1 MTEGGEALS
10 VFKKIPHFRIMLL
23 KKIFLIVVV
32 ITTCTSCLT
41 YKQIVNFQDGQD
53 LGQQNKLDT
62 IQNAIQIR
70 LQPDDVVMVNVFSYN
85 MDEAAKF
92 NSIPP
97 AQLAMMQQQ
106 AGSGANI
113 MEPLGYRVSRAG
125 EIDLPIVGRLKV
137 QNLTID
143 ELHDL
148 VQQKVEATGFLKNP
162 SVQVR
167 FLSFRITV
175 LGEVNAPGSFTI
187 ATPKITVLEAIGL
200 ARDVT
205 IFSNRDNILV
215 VREQNGI
222 RKFGRIDLKS
232 KAIFESPYFYL
243 QPNDVV
249 YVEPHKSKVLAA
261 PDPASRY
268 VGAFVGIASL
278 ATLIITLFR

>member
-1 MTEGGEALS
+1 
-10 VFKKIPHFRIMLL
+10 MLL
-23 KKIFLIVVV
+23 KKILLIVVLA
-32 ITTCTSCLT
+32 TTLTSCLT

-62 IQNAIQIR
+62 IQNATQIR
-70 LQPDDVVMVNVFSYN
+70 LQPDDVVMVNIFSYN
-85 MDEAAKF
+85 MEEAIRF

-97 AQLAMMQQQ
+97 AQLAMLQQQ
-106 AGSGANI
+106 GGGANI
-113 MEPLGYRVSRAG
+113 MEPMGYRVSKAG
-125 EIDLPIVGRLKV
+125 EIDLPILGRIKV
-137 QNLTID
+137 QNLTVD
-143 ELHDL
+143 ELHNL
-148 VQQKVEATGFLKNP
+148 VQQKVEATGYLKNP

-167 FLSFRITV
+167 FMSFRITV
-175 LGEVNAPGSFTI
+175 LGEVNAPGSFTV
-187 ATPKITVLEAIGL
+187 ATSKVTILEAIGL

-222 RKFGRIDLKS
+222 RKYGRIDLKS
-232 KAIFESPYFYL
+232 KTIFESPYYYL